1 MRRLY
6 ISLARRRDRVVAISD
21 QALVGLANFGAM
33 AAFARLLPRDDFAA
47 IGVAV
52 AIHFV
57 IFGFHRAAIVMPYI
71 LSAKDVSTKN
81 GPDPVPRSAWAWLA
95 MRVSLAVAVLLFLV
109 AGGLA
114 LAEASPFATKCAFYA
129 ALQSPA
135 LLIQEFA
142 KRWLY
147 QHQRVG
153 SVLISSFSGFVLTV
167 AGIAAL
173 SLSGAPPLFASAILG
188 ISALVVAA
196 IAFLRCR
203 PARDGWSVSARTLIG
218 RRREF
223 TLWQSVAHLPYIL
236 YNNGYTLLLALLT
249 GPAATASYTAM
260 RTLLS
265 PSVSLIS
272 AVDSTDKLR
281 AIAAFHEDGPR
292 GAKRS
297 ADRTRRLL
305 LALNGPFLLAC
316 AIFASPYQRLVL
328 GPAYHH
334 PVEMAV
340 LAAYCLLL
348 SVNQPFE
355 TFLVVQEKARIL
367 LFSRCLSAVLAI
379 GGLLLLG
386 PKLGLLGAAMA
397 LLAAQS
403 CNLVALWWLSHQQLR
418 LPQIKPQEAAMTA

>member
-1 MRRLY
+1 MRHILDH
-6 ISLARRRDRVVAISD
+6 IARRRDRLTAISD
-21 QALVGLANFGAM
+21 QALVGLANFGAL
-33 AAFARLLPRDDFAA
+33 AAFARLLPREDFAA
-47 IGVAV
+47 IGVAI

-71 LSAKDVSTKN
+71 LSGKDV
-81 GPDPVPRSAWAWLA
+81 PDPMPRSAWAWLA
-95 MRVSLAVAVLLFLV
+95 MRVSLVAALLLFV
-109 AGGLA
+109 TAVGLA
-114 LAEASPFATKCAFYA
+114 LAGASVFAIKCALFA
-129 ALQSPA
+129 ALQCPA
-135 LLIQEFA
+135 LLLQEFA

-147 QHQRVG
+147 QHRRFG
-153 SVLISSFSGFVLTV
+153 GVLIASATGFVLTI
-167 AGIAAL
+167 AGIGL
-173 SLSGAPPLFASAILG
+173 LVLSGAPPMLASAILG
-188 ISALVVAA
+188 LSALAVALVG
-196 IAFLRCR
+196 FLLCR
-203 PARDGWSVSARTLIG
+203 PSRDGCSVRAATLIG

-223 TLWQSVAHLPYIL
+223 TLWQSVAHIPYIL
-236 YNNGYTLLLALLT
+236 YNNGYPLLLALIT
-249 GPAATASYTAM
+249 GPAATASYTAL

-281 AIAAFHEDGPR
+281 AIAAFHEDGPG

-305 LALNGPFLLAC
+305 LALNGPFLLLC
-316 AIFASPYQRLVL
+316 AVFASPYQALVL

-367 LFSRCLSAVLAI
+367 MVSRCLSAGLAI

-386 PKLGLLGAAMA
+386 PAYGLLGGAIA
-397 LLAAQS
+397 LLVALA
-403 CNLVALWWLSHQQLR
+403 CNLAALWWLSQQQLR
-418 LPQIKPQEAAMTA
+418 VPRFRQEEAAMTA

>member
-1 MRRLY
+1 
-6 ISLARRRDRVVAISD
+6 VAIGD

-33 AAFARLLPRDDFAA
+33 AAFARLLPREDFAA

-71 LSAKDVSTKN
+71 LSAKDH
-81 GPDPVPRSAWAWLA
+81 PDPVPRSAWAWLA
-95 MRVSLAVAVLLFLV
+95 MRVSLAAALVLLL
-109 AGGLA
+109 AAAGLA
-114 LAEASPFATKCAFYA
+114 GAGASPFAAKCALYA

-147 QHQRVG
+147 QHRRVG
-153 SVLISSFSGFVLTV
+153 SVLIGSAAGFALTIAGV
-167 AGIAAL
+167 AAIWL
-173 SLSGAPPLFASAILG
+173 TGAPPMLASAILG
-188 ISALVVAA
+188 SSALTVAL
-196 IAFLRCR
+196 IAFVRCR
-203 PARDGWSVSARTLIG
+203 PERDGWSITARTLIG

-223 TLWQSVAHLPYIL
+223 TLWQSLAHIPYIL

-249 GPAATASYTAM
+249 GPAATAGYTAL

-281 AIAAFHEDGPR
+281 AIAAFHRDGPR

-316 AIFASPYQRLVL
+316 AVFASPYQHLVL

-334 PVEMAV
+334 PLEMSV

-355 TFLVVQEKARIL
+355 TFLIVQEKARVL
-367 LFSRCLSAVLAI
+367 MFSRCLSAALAV
-379 GGLLLLG
+379 GGLLLLAPG
-386 PKLGLLGAAMA
+386 LGLLGAAIA

-403 CNLVALWWLSHQQLR
+403 CNLAALWWLSRQELR
-418 LPQIKPQEAAMTA
+418 EHRIETQETAITI

>member
-1 MRRLY
+1 MRHILEH
-6 ISLARRRDRVVAISD
+6 IARRRDRLVAISD
-21 QALVGLANFGAM
+21 QALVGLANFGAL

-52 AIHFV
+52 AIHFL

-71 LSAKDVSTKN
+71 LSAKDE
-81 GPDPVPRSAWAWLA
+81 PDPVPRSAWAWLA
-95 MRVSLAVAVLLFLV
+95 MRVSLMVALLLF
-109 AGGLA
+109 ATATGLA
-114 LAEASPFATKCAFYA
+114 LAGASVFAAKCALYA

-135 LLIQEFA
+135 LLLQEFA

-153 SVLISSFSGFVLTV
+153 SVLISSVAGFVLTA
-167 AGIAAL
+167 AGIGL
-173 SLSGAPPLFASAILG
+173 LFIIGAPPMLASAILG
-188 ISALVVAA
+188 VSALVVAL
-196 IAFLRCR
+196 IAFLLCR
-203 PARDGWSVSARTLIG
+203 PSRDGWLVRTATLIG

-223 TLWQSVAHLPYIL
+223 TLWQSLAHIPYIL
-236 YNNGYTLLLALLT
+236 YNNGYPLLLALLT
-249 GPAATASYTAM
+249 GPAATAGYTAL
-260 RTLLS
+260 RALLS
-265 PSVSLIS
+265 PAVSLIS

-281 AIAAFHEDGPR
+281 AIAAFHEDGPH

-305 LALNGPFLLAC
+305 LALNGPFLLAA
-316 AIFASPYQRLVL
+316 AIFASPYQQFVL

-334 PVEMAV
+334 PAEMAV

-367 LFSRCLSAVLAI
+367 MFSRCLSAALAI
-379 GGLLLLG
+379 GGLLLLA
-386 PKLGLLGAAMA
+386 PALGLLGAAIA
-397 LLAAQS
+397 LLVAQA
-403 CNLVALWWLSHQQLR
+403 CNLAALWWLSQQQLR
-418 LPQIKPQEAAMTA
+418 VPRFQQQEAVMTTA

>member
-1 MRRLY
+1 M
-6 ISLARRRDRVVAISD
+6 SD
-21 QALVGLANFGAM
+21 QALVGVANFGAM
-33 AAFARLLPRDDFAA
+33 AAFARLLPREDFAA

-71 LSAKDVSTKN
+71 LSAKDR
-81 GPDPVPRSAWAWLA
+81 PDPVPRSAWAWAA
-95 MRVSLAVAVLLFLV
+95 MRVSIVVALGLFL
-109 AGGLA
+109 ASAGLA
-114 LAEASPFATKCAFYA
+114 LAGASGFAAKCAFYA

-147 QHQRVG
+147 QHRRVG
-153 SVLISSFSGFVLTV
+153 SVLISSATGFALTFT
-167 AGIAAL
+167 GIGAL
-173 SLSGAPPLFASAILG
+173 WMTHAPPAFASAILG
-188 ISALVVAA
+188 CSALMVALV
-196 IAFLRCR
+196 AFLLCR
-203 PARDGWSVSARTLIG
+203 PQLDGWSIGTAALIA

-223 TLWQSVAHLPYIL
+223 TFWQSVAHIPYIL
-236 YNNGYTLLLALLT
+236 YNNGYTLLLAMLT
-249 GPAATASYTAM
+249 GPAATAGYTAL

-281 AIAAFHEDGPR
+281 AIAAFHESGPR

-305 LALNGPFLLAC
+305 LSLNGPFLLAC
-316 AIFASPYQRLVL
+316 AVFASPYQRLVL
-328 GPAYHH
+328 GPHYHH
-334 PVEMAV
+334 PAEMAV

-348 SVNQPFE
+348 SINQPFE

-367 LFSRCLSAVLAI
+367 MFSRCLSAVLAI
-379 GGLLLLG
+379 LGLLLLA
-386 PKLGLLGAAMA
+386 PAFGLLGAAIA
-397 LLAAQS
+397 LFIAQS
-403 CNLVALWWLSHQQLR
+403 CNLIALWRLSQQQLR
-418 LPQIKPQEAAMTA
+418 EPRIKPQNAAMIA

>member
-1 MRRLY
+1 VRALY
-6 ISLARRRDRVVAISD
+6 DFLARRRDRVVAISD

-33 AAFARLLPRDDFAA
+33 AAFARLLPREEFAA

-71 LSAKDVSTKN
+71 LSAKDR
-81 GPDPVPRSAWAWLA
+81 PDPVPRSAWAWAA
-95 MRVSLAVAVLLFLV
+95 MRASILVTLLLLIA

-114 LAEASPFATKCAFYA
+114 LAGSMPFAIKCTFYA

-147 QHQRVG
+147 QHRRAG
-153 SVLISSFSGFVLTV
+153 CVLISSVTGFVLIL
-167 AGIAAL
+167 AGIAVL
-173 SLSGAPPLFASAILG
+173 WLTHAPAVLASATLG
-188 ISALVVAA
+188 VSALAVALV
-196 IAFLRCR
+196 AFLLCR
-203 PARDGWSVSARTLIG
+203 PERDGWSIPVTTLIA

-223 TLWQSVAHLPYIL
+223 TLWQSIAHIPYIL
-236 YNNGYTLLLALLT
+236 YNNGYTLLLAMLT
-249 GPAATASYTAM
+249 GPAATAGYTAL

-281 AIAAFHEDGPR
+281 AIAAFHENGPR

-305 LALNGPFLLAC
+305 LSLNGPFLLGC
-316 AIFASPYQRLVL
+316 ALLASPYQRLVL
-328 GPAYHH
+328 GPHYHH

-367 LFSRCLSAVLAI
+367 MFSRCLSAALAI
-379 GGLLLLG
+379 MGLLLLA
-386 PKLGLLGAAMA
+386 PALGLLGAAIA
-397 LLAAQS
+397 LLIAQS
-403 CNLVALWWLSHQQLR
+403 CNLIALWWLSRQQLR
-418 LPQIKPQEAAMTA
+418 EPDSDQPIETQKAAMTA

>member
-1 MRRLY
+1 MRY
-6 ISLARRRDRVVAISD
+6 ILDHIARRRDRLTAISD
-21 QALVGLANFGAM
+21 QALVGLANFGAL

-47 IGVAV
+47 IGVAI

-71 LSAKDVSTKN
+71 LSGKDV
-81 GPDPVPRSAWAWLA
+81 PDPVPRSAWAWLA
-95 MRVSLAVAVLLFLV
+95 MRVSLVAALLLFITAV
-109 AGGLA
+109 GLA
-114 LAEASPFATKCAFYA
+114 LMGSSVFAIKCALFA

-135 LLIQEFA
+135 LLLQEFA

-147 QHQRVG
+147 QHRRFG
-153 SVLISSFSGFVLTV
+153 GVLIASATGFVLTI
-167 AGIAAL
+167 AGIGL
-173 SLSGAPPLFASAILG
+173 LVLSGGPPMLASAILG
-188 ISALVVAA
+188 LSALAVALVG
-196 IAFLRCR
+196 FLLCR
-203 PARDGWSVSARTLIG
+203 PSRDGCSVRAATLIG

-223 TLWQSVAHLPYIL
+223 TLWQSFAHIPYIL
-236 YNNGYTLLLALLT
+236 YNNGYPLLLALIT
-249 GPAATASYTAM
+249 GPAATASYTAL

-281 AIAAFHEDGPR
+281 AIAAFHEAGPG

-305 LALNGPFLLAC
+305 LVLNGPFLLLC
-316 AIFASPYQRLVL
+316 AVFASPYQALVL

-367 LFSRCLSAVLAI
+367 MVSRCLSAGLAI

-386 PKLGLLGAAMA
+386 PAYGLLGGAIA
-397 LLAAQS
+397 LLVAQA
-403 CNLVALWWLSHQQLR
+403 CNLAALWWLSQQQLR
-418 LPQIKPQEAAMTA
+418 VPRFRQEEAAMTA

>member
-1 MRRLY
+1 MRRL
-6 ISLARRRDRVVAISD
+6 IEWLARRRDRGVAVSD

-33 AAFARLLPRDDFAA
+33 AAFARLLPREDFAA

-71 LSAKDVSTKN
+71 LSAKDQ
-81 GPDPVPRSAWAWLA
+81 PDPVPRGAWAWAA
-95 MRVSLAVAVLLFLV
+95 MRLSLLV
-109 AGGLA
+109 ALLLLIVAAGLA
-114 LAEASPFATKCAFYA
+114 LGGASLFAAKCALYA
-129 ALQSPA
+129 GLQSPA
-135 LLIQEFA
+135 LLLQEFA

-147 QHQRVG
+147 QHERPG
-153 SVLISSFSGFVLTV
+153 AVLISSLSGFLLIV
-167 AGIAAL
+167 AGIVAL
-173 SLSGAPPLFASAILG
+173 WLTGAPAMFASAILSIG
-188 ISALVVAA
+188 ALAVAL
-196 IAFLRCR
+196 IAFLLCR
-203 PARDGWSVSARTLIG
+203 PGRDGWSIRSRTLIG

-223 TLWQSVAHLPYIL
+223 TIWQSIAHIPYIL
-236 YNNGYTLLLALLT
+236 YNNGFPLLLALVT
-249 GPAATASYTAM
+249 GPAATAGYTAL

-281 AIAAFHEDGPR
+281 AIAAFNRDGPP

-305 LALNGPFLLAC
+305 LVLNVPFLLAC
-316 AIFASPYQRLVL
+316 AIFASPYQQFVL

-334 PVEMAV
+334 PIEMAV
-340 LAAYCLLL
+340 LAFYCLLL

-355 TFLVVQEKARIL
+355 TFLVVQEKARTL
-367 LFSRCLSAVLAI
+367 MVSRCLSATLAV

-386 PKLGLLGAAMA
+386 PMLGLLGAAIA
-397 LLAAQS
+397 LVAAQT
-403 CNLVALWWLSHQQLR
+403 CNLIALWWLSHRELR
-418 LPQIKPQEAAMTA
+418 TPGIDTHNAAVIA

>member
-1 MRRLY
+1 M
-6 ISLARRRDRVVAISD
+6 AISD

-33 AAFARLLPRDDFAA
+33 AAFARLLPREDFAA
-47 IGVAV
+47 VGVAV

-71 LSAKDVSTKN
+71 LSAKDR
-81 GPDPVPRSAWAWLA
+81 PDTVPRSAWAWAA
-95 MRVSLAVAVLLFLV
+95 MRVSLLVALLLFGI
-109 AGGLA
+109 ATALA
-114 LAEASPFATKCAFYA
+114 LAGASAFATKCALYA

-135 LLIQEFA
+135 LLLQEFA

-147 QHQRVG
+147 QRQRLGGVMIA
-153 SVLISSFSGFVLTV
+153 SASGFALIVG
-167 AGIAAL
+167 GIAL
-173 SLSGAPPLFASAILG
+173 FFVTGVPPMAASALLG
-188 ISALVVAA
+188 SSALLVAL
-196 IAFLRCR
+196 IAFLLCR
-203 PARDGWSVSARTLIG
+203 PMGDGADVTIAVLIG

-223 TLWQSVAHLPYIL
+223 TLWQSLAHIPYVL
-236 YNNGYTLLLALLT
+236 YNNGYTLLLALIA
-249 GPAATASYTAM
+249 GPAATAGFTAL

-297 ADRTRRLL
+297 ADRTRKLL
-305 LALNGPFLLAC
+305 LSLNGPFLLAC
-316 AIFASPYQRLVL
+316 AIFASPYQLLVL
-328 GPAYHH
+328 GRAYHH
-334 PVEMAV
+334 PIEMAV

-367 LFSRCLSAVLAI
+367 MISRCLSAAIAI

-386 PKLGLLGAAMA
+386 PMFGLLGAAIA
-397 LLAAQS
+397 LLAAQA
-403 CNLVALWWLSHQQLR
+403 CNLVALWWLSRQQLR
-418 LPQIKPQEAAMTA
+418 APRSEQQEAVIAA

>member
-1 MRRLY
+1 MRHILDH
-6 ISLARRRDRVVAISD
+6 IARRRDRLTAISD
-21 QALVGLANFGAM
+21 QALVGLANFGAL
-33 AAFARLLPRDDFAA
+33 AAFARLLPRADFAA
-47 IGVAV
+47 IGVAI

-71 LSAKDVSTKN
+71 LSGKDV
-81 GPDPVPRSAWAWLA
+81 PDPVPHSAWAWLA
-95 MRVSLAVAVLLFLV
+95 MRVSLGAALLLFITAV
-109 AGGLA
+109 GLA
-114 LAEASPFATKCAFYA
+114 LAGASVFAIKCALFA

-135 LLIQEFA
+135 LLLQEFA

-147 QHQRVG
+147 QHRRFG
-153 SVLISSFSGFVLTV
+153 GVLIASATGFLLTV
-167 AGIAAL
+167 AGIGL
-173 SLSGAPPLFASAILG
+173 IVLSGAPPMFASAILG
-188 ISALVVAA
+188 LSALAVALVG
-196 IAFLRCR
+196 FLLCR
-203 PARDGWSVSARTLIG
+203 PSRDGCSVRAATLIG

-223 TLWQSVAHLPYIL
+223 TLWQSVAHIPYIL
-236 YNNGYTLLLALLT
+236 YNNGYPLLLALIT
-249 GPAATASYTAM
+249 GPAATASYTAL

-281 AIAAFHEDGPR
+281 AIAAFHEGGPG

-305 LALNGPFLLAC
+305 LALNGPFLLLC
-316 AIFASPYQRLVL
+316 AVFASPYQALVL

-340 LAAYCLLL
+340 LAVYCLLL

-367 LFSRCLSAVLAI
+367 MVSRCLSAGLAV

-386 PKLGLLGAAMA
+386 PAYGLLGGAIA
-397 LLAAQS
+397 LLVAQA
-403 CNLVALWWLSHQQLR
+403 CNLAALWWLSQQQLR
-418 LPQIKPQEAAMTA
+418 VPRFQQEEAAMTA

>member
-1 MRRLY
+1 
-6 ISLARRRDRVVAISD
+6 VAISD

-33 AAFARLLPRDDFAA
+33 AAFARLLPREDFAA
-47 IGVAV
+47 VGVAV
-52 AIHFV
+52 AIHFA

-71 LSAKDVSTKN
+71 LSAKDLD
-81 GPDPVPRSAWAWLA
+81 DPYPRSAWAWLA
-95 MRVSLAVAVLLFLV
+95 IRVSLIAAVLLFAV

-114 LAEASPFATKCAFYA
+114 ALGATVFAAKCALYA

-147 QHQRVG
+147 QHKR
-153 SVLISSFSGFVLTV
+153 SSAVLISSLSGFLLTV
-167 AGIAAL
+167 AGITAFFFVPMLPMMA
-173 SLSGAPPLFASAILG
+173 SLLLGASALLV
-188 ISALVVAA
+188 AL
-196 IAFLRCR
+196 IAFAQCA
-203 PARDGWSVSARTLIG
+203 PGRDGWGIKARTLIG

-223 TLWQSVAHLPYIL
+223 TLWQSLAHIPYML
-236 YNNGYTLLLALLT
+236 YNNGYTLLLALFT
-249 GPAATASYTAM
+249 GPAAAAGYTAL

-281 AIAAFHEDGPR
+281 AIAAFHAEGPI

-305 LALNGPFLLAC
+305 LAINGPFLLAA
-316 AIFASPYQRLVL
+316 AIFASPYQLLVL
-328 GPAYHH
+328 GPLYHH

-355 TFLVVQEKARIL
+355 TFLIVQEKARIL
-367 LFSRCLSAVLAI
+367 MASRCLSAALAI
-379 GGLLLLG
+379 GGLAVLG
-386 PKLGLLGAAMA
+386 PMLGLLGAAIA
-397 LLAAQS
+397 LFIAQS
-403 CNLVALWWLSHQQLR
+403 CNLLALWWLSRQQVKDAVTDIER
-418 LPQIKPQEAAMTA
+418 EQKREIVRV